1 LRVGISQPWGLR
13 LWCACARLNQI
24 ALMPSSSF
32 CLLRAT
38 ARNRAIAVYAAPPSP
53 VGSLLPDA
61 LAPVTREGM
70 AFLSLVGAELTN
82 IQGLGRSV
90 LGLRRAPVVELRV
103 HVRPAQ
109 APASAHGT
117 WTVQAHAS
125 RRRLAWGARWLY
137 GEPVAVTSMQPLC
150 RTHPD
155 RREVTYRFDSNGREQ
170 RVRVESDGTSAA
182 APSPEASSSL
192 FLRPSWRFGTNRHG
206 RLWRAR
212 VTRSKAAL
220 CPVRTHHVTLDA
232 ASVYGTAGRLLDS
245 ASPAHV
251 YLAPET
257 SVALY
262 RRAWGPPSSP
272 S

>member
-1 LRVGISQPWGLR
+1 
-13 LWCACARLNQI
+13 
-24 ALMPSSSF
+24 MPSSSL

-38 ARNRAIAVYAAPPSP
+38 ARNRAIAVYAVPPSP
-53 VGSLLPDA
+53 VRSLLPDA
-61 LAPVTREGM
+61 LVPVTRDGT
-70 AFLSLVGAELTN
+70 AFLSLVGVELTD

-90 LGLRRAPVVELRV
+90 LRLRRAPVVELRAHV
-103 HVRPAQ
+103 HPAQ
-109 APASAHGT
+109 APSAYGT
-117 WTVQAHAS
+117 WTVQTHAS

-150 RTHPD
+150 RTQSD
-155 RREVTYRFDSNGREQ
+155 RREVTYRFDSDGREQ
-170 RVRVESDGTSAA
+170 RVRMEGDETSAA
-182 APSPEASSSL
+182 SPPPEASSSL

-212 VTRSKAAL
+212 VTRSRAAL
-220 CPVRTHHVTLDA
+220 CPVRAHHITLDA
-232 ASVYGTAGRLLDS
+232 ASVYGTAGQLLDS

-251 YLAPET
+251 YLTPET

-262 RRAWGPPSSP
+262 RRAWGPPSSR